1 MFEGQF
7 LPISILNQKWLLNQ
21 YCGSGRGSGAKPRS
35 GNFITISR
43 TETGDYKPDRHPI
56 WVDSDHVPVMG
67 FSERFP
73 SIDEALEWIRQAVDE
88 ETRLGDDYQ
97 RGLRELREAL
107 ESVPC

>member
-1 MFEGQF
+1 
-7 LPISILNQKWLLNQ
+7 
-21 YCGSGRGSGAKPRS
+21 
-35 GNFITISR
+35 
-43 TETGDYKPDRHPI
+43 
-56 WVDSDHVPVMG
+56 MG